1 MLAGQEVGSHIIRPF
16 ETMQEFHDC
25 VELQEQTWGRGFS
38 ERVPTAILKVSQIL
52 GGVAAGA
59 YSEDG

>member
-1 MLAGQEVGSHIIRPF
+1 MLAGQEAGSHIIRPF

-52 GGVAAGA
+52 GGVAL
-59 YSEDG
+59 SLIHI